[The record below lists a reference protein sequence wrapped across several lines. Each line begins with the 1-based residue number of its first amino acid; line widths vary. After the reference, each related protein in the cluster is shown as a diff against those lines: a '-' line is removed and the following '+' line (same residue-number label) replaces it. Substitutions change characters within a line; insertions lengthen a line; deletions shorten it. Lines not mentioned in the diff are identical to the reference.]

1 MRPCGRCM
9 RLLTFDIEDWFHIL
23 EHEPTADVHAWPR
36 FESRVRRGTERILEA
51 LARHDQ
57 RATFFCL
64 GWVAERCPEVVRAID
79 DAGHEVGTHSYAH
92 EMVHQL
98 TPSAFEADLAR
109 SIGVLSDLTGKPVTS
124 YRAPGFS
131 ITPRTPWAFES
142 LVRAGI
148 ETDASL
154 FPTWRMHGGFRG
166 AMRRPGWIETP
177 SGRLRE
183 FPMSL
188 SSVADLPVAGGGYFR
203 LFPSGLIHALMRRE
217 PYVMTYFHPRD
228 FDADQPTIP
237 GLSPLRCL
245 RSYVGVPGGFAKFE
259 RMLRSFDFVD
269 VREAVRRIDW
279 SCVPTMRR
287 QRGRIGWEVVPAS
300 PQGPR
305 LAATG

>member
-1 MRPCGRCM
+1 M

-23 EHEPTADVHAWPR
+23 EHEPTADPRTWPR

-51 LARHDQ
+51 LARHQQ

-64 GWVAERCPEVVRAID
+64 GWVAERCPAVVRAID
-79 DAGHEVGTHSYAH
+79 EAGHEIGTHSYAH
-92 EMVHQL
+92 QMVHQL
-98 TPSAFEADLAR
+98 TPAAFEADLAR
-109 SIGVLSDLTGKPVTS
+109 SIGILCELTGKPVTS

-131 ITPRTPWAFES
+131 ITAQTPWAFES
-142 LVRAGI
+142 LLRAGI

-188 SSVADLPVAGGGYFR
+188 SSVAELPVAGGGYFR
-203 LFPSGLIHALMRRE
+203 LFPSRLVHALIRRE

-228 FDADQPTIP
+228 FDAGQPTIP
-237 GLSPLRCL
+237 GLSALRCL
-245 RSYVGVPGGFAKFE
+245 RSYVGVSGGFAKFE
-259 RMLRSFDFVD
+259 RMLRAFRFVD
-269 VREAVRRIDW
+269 LAEATARVDW
-279 SCVPTMRR
+279 AHAPTMRPVP
-287 QRGRIGWEVVPAS
+287 GHDGGTTWELVPSAANAS
-300 PQGPR
+300 TVTR
-305 LAATG
+305 FAKSA

>member
-1 MRPCGRCM
+1 M

-23 EHEPTADVHAWPR
+23 EHEPTADVHAWPQ

-51 LARHDQ
+51 LAVHRQ

-64 GWVAERCPEVVRAID
+64 GWVAERCPALVRAID
-79 DAGHEVGTHSYAH
+79 EAGHEVGTHSYAH

-98 TPSAFEADLAR
+98 TPAAFEADLAR
-109 SIGVLSDLTGKPVTS
+109 SIGIISELTGKPVTS

-131 ITPRTPWAFES
+131 ITAGTPWAFES

-148 ETDASL
+148 ENDASL

-166 AMRRPGWIETP
+166 AMREPGWIETP

-188 SSVADLPVAGGGYFR
+188 STAAELPVAGGGYFR
-203 LFPSGLIHALMRRE
+203 LFPSRLIHALIRRE

-228 FDADQPTIP
+228 FDAEQPTIP
-237 GLSPLRCL
+237 GLSTLRYL

-259 RMLRSFDFVD
+259 RLLRAFEFADL
-269 VREAVRRIDW
+269 REAVKRIDW
-279 SCVPTMRR
+279 SCAPRMRR
-287 QRGRIGWEVVPAS
+287 DSGREGGWEVVPAS
-300 PQGPR
+300 PDADGKGLR
-305 LAATG
+305 LTESA